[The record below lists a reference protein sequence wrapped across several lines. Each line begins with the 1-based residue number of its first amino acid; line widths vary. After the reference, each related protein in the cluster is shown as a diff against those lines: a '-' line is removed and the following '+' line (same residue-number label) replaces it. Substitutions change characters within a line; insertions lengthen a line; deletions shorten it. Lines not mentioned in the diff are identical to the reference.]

1 MNILVTGGNGYVGNK
16 LIPKLLND
24 KHKVYS
30 LDLNWFGDYLKKHK
44 NLKKFKC
51 DIKDIDKLK
60 IGKIDCIIHLASVSN
75 DPMAEIDKNL
85 SWETSALGTFHLM
98 NFAKKK
104 KIKRIIYASSG
115 SVYGIKKEK
124 EVTEDLSLKPIS
136 LYNKVKMITERLIL
150 SYKND
155 LDIFIIRP
163 ATVCGYSR
171 RMRFDVSVNALTFS
185 ALRKNKIQVNG
196 GKQIRPNIHIDDMV
210 RLYLFFLKKNKKY
223 SGIYNAGFENISIL
237 NLAKKINKII
247 PSKINVLKKN
257 YDPRSYR
264 ISSKKLLKIGFKPKY
279 NVENAILDMKK
290 KYENK
295 ILRDNP
301 KFHSIKWLKKIHDKK
316 FKFNF

>member
-1 MNILVTGGNGYVGNK
+1 
-16 LIPKLLND
+16 
-24 KHKVYS
+24 
-30 LDLNWFGDYLKKHK
+30 
-44 NLKKFKC
+44 
-51 DIKDIDKLK
+51 
-60 IGKIDCIIHLASVSN
+60 
-75 DPMAEIDKNL
+75 
-85 SWETSALGTFHLM
+85 
-98 NFAKKK
+98 
-104 KIKRIIYASSG
+104 
-115 SVYGIKKEK
+115 
-124 EVTEDLSLKPIS
+124 
-136 LYNKVKMITERLIL
+136 
-150 SYKND
+150 
-155 LDIFIIRP
+155 
-163 ATVCGYSR
+163 
-171 RMRFDVSVNALTFS
+171 MRFDVSVNALTFS

-196 GKQIRPNIHIDDMV
+196 GKQTRPNIHIDDMV

-295 ILRDNP
+295 IFKDNP